1 MPLAH
6 VWVKPAERRRSGQ
19 VFLVRELNS
28 TARYMFKTNLIRT
41 AVIQVVLAL
50 GVGPNASATTA
61 VDTSALRVGVAGS
74 APFILHNADKPGGIS
89 MEIWDE
95 VAGNLDLRC
104 TTTNFTSVPDALDA
118 LVSGKVDAVVG
129 PVSITSERAARMELT
144 HPYFRSS
151 LSILSRTDDLGLWER
166 VKPFFTIKLLYAL
179 FVFLFILACVGTL
192 LWLAERKASPE
203 QFPNDPAR
211 GIGNGMWCAIVTM
224 STTGYGDIAPVTT
237 TGRIIAGSWMVVSIL
252 FATSMVAGIAST
264 LTLTGMGR
272 TVIDS
277 ADKLPGKKVAVLAD
291 SPALGFVADNG
302 GMPVTMGNL
311 DSCYAALKAKQVDA
325 VVFDRPQ
332 LLYFLHAQH
341 DRAMAVSSAQYQPQ
355 GYGFAFPTGSALMPA
370 VDVEM
375 LRLKENGS
383 LDKLIGSWL
392 GDKAD

>member
-1 MPLAH
+1 ML
-6 VWVKPAERRRSGQ
+6 KI
-19 VFLVRELNS
+19 
-28 TARYMFKTNLIRT
+28 NLIHT
-41 AVIQVVLAL
+41 AAIQVILAL
-50 GVGPNASATTA
+50 GVGPTATATTA
-61 VDTSALRVGVAGS
+61 SDTSALRIGVAGT
-74 APFILHNADKPGGIS
+74 APFILHNADKPGGLS

-95 VAGNLDLRC
+95 VAGNLDLRY
-104 TTTNFTSVPDALDA
+104 TTTNFPSVPDALDA
-118 LVSGKVDAVVG
+118 LLSGKVDAVVG

-192 LWLAERKASPE
+192 LWLAERRASPE

-302 GMPVTMGNL
+302 GMPVTMENL
-311 DSCYAALKAKQVDA
+311 NSCYAALKAKQVDA

-370 VDVEM
+370 ADVEM